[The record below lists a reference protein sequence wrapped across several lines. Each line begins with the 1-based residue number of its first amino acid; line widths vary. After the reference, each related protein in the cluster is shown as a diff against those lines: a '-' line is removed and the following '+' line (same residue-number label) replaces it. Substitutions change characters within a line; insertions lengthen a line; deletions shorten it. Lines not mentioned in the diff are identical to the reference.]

1 MNNIEKELKS
11 YIKGAE
17 RMSNFDY
24 NDADGDVSMFDA
36 EGLYGD
42 DTSMSGADGYAD
54 ASGQSVM
61 NTMSEPY
68 IVQYANTVTTGGGT
82 AVFMGYNDY
91 FGTGG
96 TFGTTGSISV
106 TNLQGGSYGRLLAQ
120 SQNKPFHIQKWR
132 FQAASAMA
140 VSNVTSQLA
149 VTITI
154 NYVDGNGNLTTK
166 PFNMSVLKDLYQ
178 QVTDAIDC
186 TKPINFDG
194 NTFLTIPILAGCTL
208 TMSAYPTMILSDKS
222 VLNGGNK
229 AVISRAPRLSGKNV
243 APVII
248 QTTQDVRGITK
259 G

>member
-24 NDADGDVSMFDA
+24 DGADGDMSSFD
-36 EGLYGD
+36 D
-42 DTSMSGADGYAD
+42 DDISSSGADGYD
-54 ASGQSVM
+54 NASGQSVM

-68 IVQYANTVTTGGGT
+68 IISYANTTTTTTGT

-91 FGTGG
+91 FGVSNY
-96 TFGTTGSISV
+96 GSLSVTV
-106 TNLQGGSYGRLLAQ
+106 TNLQGGTYGRLLAQ

-132 FQAASAMA
+132 FQSSCTLAT
-140 VSNVTSQLA
+140 SNVTSQLA
-149 VTITI
+149 QTITI

-194 NTFLTIPILAGCTL
+194 NTFLTIPVLAGNTL
-208 TMSAYPTMILSDKS
+208 IMSAYPTMILSDKS

-248 QTTQDVRGITK
+248 QTTQDVKGITK